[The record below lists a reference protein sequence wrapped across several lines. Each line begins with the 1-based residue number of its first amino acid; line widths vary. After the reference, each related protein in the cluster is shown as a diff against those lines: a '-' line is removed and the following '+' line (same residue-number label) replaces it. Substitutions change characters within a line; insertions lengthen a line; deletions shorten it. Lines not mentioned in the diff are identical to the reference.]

1 MKNLLYL
8 FLFTPFFF
16 VACNNNGEDIKKL
29 KAERDSLEK
38 LSATKDE
45 TINDFVRSFNEV
57 ESNLE
62 TIKQKESIISLK
74 AHGDIELDQTSKDKI
89 NDDILAIY
97 ELMKKNKETIARLE
111 RKLKQSNIKASEF
124 QKMISRLQDEI
135 RSKDEQIENL
145 KNNLAELNFDIE
157 QLNEDIAE
165 LNSDIDTLQ
174 QIADNQEEVIDKQDE
189 KLHKAYYVY
198 GTKKELK
205 EHQIITSEGGFIGI
219 GRMQKL
225 MENFNKDYFKT
236 VDYRT
241 LKSVPLYAKKA
252 ELITSHPASS
262 YFFAGDGKI
271 DSLVIKNS
279 DEFWSVSKYLVL
291 MVD

>member
-8 FLFTPFFF
+8 FLFSPFFF
-16 VACNNNGEDIKKL
+16 AACTNSSDVEKL

-38 LSATKDE
+38 LSANKDE
-45 TINDFVRSFNEV
+45 TINDFIRSFNEV

-62 TIKQKESIISLK
+62 TIKQKEKIISLK
-74 AHGDIELDQTSKDKI
+74 AYGDIELDQTSKDKI

-111 RKLKQSNIKASEF
+111 NKLKRSNIKASEF
-124 QKMISRLQDEI
+124 QKMIARLQEEI
-135 RSKDEQIENL
+135 NSKDEQIESL
-145 KNNLAELNFDIE
+145 KNDLARLNIDME
-157 QLNEDIAE
+157 KLNEEIAV

-174 QIADNQEEVIDKQDE
+174 QTADAQEGVIEEQDQ

-236 VDYRT
+236 VDIRK
-241 LKSVPLYAKKA
+241 LSSVPLFSKKA

-271 DSLVIKNS
+271 DSLVIKNPG
-279 DEFWSVSKYLVL
+279 EFWSVSKYLVI

>member
-1 MKNLLYL
+1 MRNLLYL
-8 FLFTPFFF
+8 FLFTPLFFA
-16 VACNNNGEDIKKL
+16 ACNNNGGEIEKL

-89 NDDILAIY
+89 NDDIMAIY

-111 RKLKQSNIKASEF
+111 RKLKQSNIKSSEF
-124 QKMISRLQDEI
+124 QKMITRLQDEI
-135 RSKDEQIENL
+135 RSKDEQIESL
-145 KNNLAELNFDIE
+145 KNNLAKLNIDIE
-157 QLNEDIAE
+157 QLNENIAE

-174 QIADNQEEVIDKQDE
+174 SVADAQEGVIDQQDQ

-225 MENFNKDYFKT
+225 MENFNKDYFTT

-241 LKSVPLYAKKA
+241 LKSVPLFAKKA

-271 DSLVIKNS
+271 DSLVIKNP
-279 DEFWSVSKYLVL
+279 DEFWSVSKYLVV

>member
-1 MKNLLYL
+1 MKKLLYL
-8 FLFTPFFF
+8 FLFSPFFF
-16 VACNNNGEDIKKL
+16 TACNNGGEVEKL

-38 LSATKDE
+38 LSSTKDE
-45 TINDFVRSFNEV
+45 TINDFIRSFNEV

-62 TIKQKESIISLK
+62 TIKQKEKIISLK
-74 AHGDIELDQTSKDKI
+74 AHGDIELDETSKDKI

-111 RKLKQSNIKASEF
+111 KRLKSSNIKAAEF
-124 QKMISRLQDEI
+124 QKMISRLQEEI
-135 RSKDEQIENL
+135 NSKDEQIESL
-145 KNNLAELNFDIE
+145 KNDLTRLNIDIE
-157 QLNEDIAE
+157 KLNEDIAE

-174 QIADNQEEVIDKQDE
+174 QVADTQEETIEEQDQ
-189 KLHKAYYVY
+189 KLHTAFYVY

-205 EHQIITSEGGFIGI
+205 EHKIITSEGGFIGI

-236 VDYRT
+236 VDIRKLT
-241 LKSVPLYAKKA
+241 SVPLFAKKA

-271 DSLVIKNS
+271 DSLVIK
-279 DEFWSVSKYLVL
+279 DQEQFWSVSKY
-291 MVD
+291 MVVMVN

>member
-8 FLFTPFFF
+8 FLFSPLFFS
-16 VACNNNGEDIKKL
+16 ACNNNGGEIEKL

-111 RKLKQSNIKASEF
+111 RKLKQSNINASEF
-124 QKMISRLQDEI
+124 QKMIARLQDEI
-135 RSKDEQIENL
+135 RSKDEQIESL
-145 KNNLAELNFDIE
+145 KNNLAKLNIDIE

-174 QIADNQEEVIDKQDE
+174 SVADAQEEVIDKQDQ

-236 VDYRT
+236 VDYRK
-241 LKSVPLYAKKA
+241 LKSVPLFAKKA

-271 DSLVIKNS
+271 DSLVIKNPE
-279 DEFWSVSKYLVL
+279 EFWSVSKYLVV

>member
-8 FLFTPFFF
+8 FLLTSLFFA
-16 VACNNNGEDIKKL
+16 ACNNGAEVEKL

-38 LSATKDE
+38 LSTNKDE
-45 TINDFVRSFNEV
+45 TINDFMRSFNEV

-62 TIKQKESIISLK
+62 TIKQKERIISLK

-89 NDDILAIY
+89 NEDILAIY

-111 RKLKQSNIKASEF
+111 RKLKKSNIKASEF
-124 QKMISRLQDEI
+124 KKMIARMQEEI
-135 RSKDEQIENL
+135 RSKDEQIESM
-145 KNNLAELNFDIE
+145 KNDLARLNIDIDN
-157 QLNEDIAE
+157 LNEKIED

-174 QIADNQEEVIDKQDE
+174 QTADVQEEVIELQDE
-189 KLHKAYYVY
+189 KLHTAYYVY

-205 EHQIITSEGGFIGI
+205 EHKIITSEGGFIGI

-225 MENFNKDYFKT
+225 MEDFNKDYFKT
-236 VDYRT
+236 VDTRE
-241 LKSVPLYAKKA
+241 LSSVPLFSKKA

-262 YFFAGDGKI
+262 YFFAGNEKI
-271 DSLVIKNS
+271 DSLVIKSS
-279 DEFWSVSKYLVL
+279 DDFWSVSKYLVI
-291 MVD
+291 MVN